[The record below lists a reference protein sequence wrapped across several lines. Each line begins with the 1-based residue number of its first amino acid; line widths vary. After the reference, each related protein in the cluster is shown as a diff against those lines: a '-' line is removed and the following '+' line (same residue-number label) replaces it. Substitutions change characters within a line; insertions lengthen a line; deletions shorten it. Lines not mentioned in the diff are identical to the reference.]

1 MMNLIGDLQVGSVY
15 KSAQQVRV
23 ELYAE
28 RREILLSSQAQ
39 SHRRYAMWRTRR
51 YRRLRI
57 RPMFGKLCLFE
68 FIFLMI
74 SLWEWLGE
82 WRD

>member
-1 MMNLIGDLQVGSVY
+1 MMINLIGDLQVGSVY

-39 SHRRYAMWRTRR
+39 SHRRYAM
-51 YRRLRI
+51 
-57 RPMFGKLCLFE
+57 
-68 FIFLMI
+68 
-74 SLWEWLGE
+74 
-82 WRD
+82 